1 MLDDKFDAEAIRYIA
16 SSITSTKEI
25 ELVDLVKKIVTLEN
39 FLLIKEK
46 KKQTGDLSAEEYA
59 KIDGAKTILG
69 KYYEE
74 IKNREQYG

>member
-1 MLDDKFDAEAIRYIA
+1 MVVLRRVHHDFI
-16 SSITSTKEI
+16 
-25 ELVDLVKKIVTLEN
+25 VDI
-39 FLLIKEK
+39 LIKEK